1 MARPPPSGKEPAVS
15 ATRPQ
20 PDVTPR
26 VTSRYKLVVVPHTH
40 WDREWY
46 QPFEVFRVKLVR
58 LIDRVLAMMAA
69 DPGYGHFMLDGQTI
83 VLEDYLAIRPE
94 REAELRGHVASGR
107 IAVGPWYVL
116 PDTFLVSAESL
127 VRNLQIGMATARRF
141 GRSMEIGYLPDSFGH
156 LAQTPQL
163 FRGFGFE
170 TASLWRG
177 VGDENPGCQWLWEA
191 PDGSRVYVQ
200 WLSGGYGNLANLPAS
215 ASEAYERLAREV
227 AVLAERSKGTTLL
240 LMNGSDHLMP
250 QPFLPAHIRAWA
262 QRNPEW
268 EIVQG
273 SLAEAIAGARA
284 EAGDDLPVVRGEL
297 RQAADTSLL
306 PGVLSA
312 RTYLKT
318 ANAAMQTLLERW
330 VEPFSALAAVRGV
343 AGPAHPGREHPRA
356 FIRQAWKTL
365 LENHPHDSICGCSVD
380 SVHDQMTTRFMQVSQ
395 LGETLRHEALAA
407 LAGEDP
413 EADLPRQDGLRLY
426 NPHPWGHVAAVE
438 AVLTLDCEPGEEPL
452 FALVDEEGQAV
463 PCEVVALERG
473 VRVVNRSPAY
483 PYNVAT
489 ARATVRLAASL
500 PPLGFRTLKV
510 SRSPLAAPREAEL
523 RHGADWIENRHF
535 RVKALPGGVEILDKA
550 LGETVVHTFEDR
562 GDRGDE
568 YNFCPV
574 EGEAPLSS
582 RESAWDGVRVEA
594 SGASLRLEL
603 LADWMLPAGLSADR
617 KRREGEV
624 RFGVALAATLTAGVR
639 RVDFQLACSNFSEDH
654 RFRAAFRLP
663 GAIAETIADTAW
675 GFVTR
680 DARVPE
686 KAWAEKPMGTFPM
699 ASQVHVARPGGRVA
713 LAAPGLHEYEA
724 VGDTLHL
731 ALIRAVGW
739 LSRED
744 LSTRQGDAGP
754 MLAAPGAQMIGDWA
768 FRYAWTS
775 EGAGEA
781 EGTAWRRATEFVVP
795 AQAFPLA
802 AWKGHATAS
811 WLSVDQAAWGF
822 SALKRAE
829 GSEHLVLRVFSG
841 SAEPTTGEIRLGFP
855 VRAARRARLDETPLE
870 DAPLEEGVLRATLR
884 PFEIATWLLEAGEG

>member
-1 MARPPPSGKEPAVS
+1 MS

-20 PDVTPR
+20 PDAAPR
-26 VTSRYKLVVVPHTH
+26 VSTRYKLVVVPHTH

-46 QPFEVFRVKLVR
+46 QPFEVFRIKLVR
-58 LIDRVLAMMAA
+58 LIDRVLDMMAA

-94 REAELRGHVASGR
+94 REAELRKHVESGR

-127 VRNLQIGMATARRF
+127 VRNLQIGMGLARRF

-163 FRGFGFE
+163 FKGFGFE

-177 VGDENPGCQWLWEA
+177 VGDENPGCQWWWEA
-191 PDGSRVYVQ
+191 LDGSRVYVQ
-200 WLSGGYGNLANLPAS
+200 WLSGGYGNLANLPES
-215 ASEAYERLAREV
+215 AAESYQRLAREV
-227 AVLAERSKGTTLL
+227 AILTERSKGSTLL

-250 QPFLPAHIRAWA
+250 QPFLPAHIRDWA

-284 EAGDDLPVVRGEL
+284 EAGDDLAVVRGEL

-318 ANAAMQTLLERW
+318 ANASLQTLLERV
-330 VEPFSALAAVRGV
+330 VEPFSALAATPGL
-343 AGPAHPGREHPRA
+343 AGRAYPGA

-380 SVHDQMTTRFMQVSQ
+380 SVHRQMETRFMQVAQ
-395 LGETLRHEALAA
+395 IGETLRHEAFAA

-413 EADLPRQDGLRLY
+413 EADLPRQAGVRLY
-426 NPHPWGHVAAVE
+426 NPHPWSHVAAVE
-438 AVLTLDCEPGEEPL
+438 AQLTLDCALDEEPL

-463 PCEVVALERG
+463 PCEVLALERG
-473 VRVVNRSPAY
+473 VRVVNRSPEY

-500 PPLGFRTLKV
+500 PALGYRTLKL
-510 SRSPLAAPREAEL
+510 SRSPLADQRVAEL
-523 RHGADWIENRHF
+523 KAGADWIENRWF
-535 RVKALPGGVEILDKA
+535 RVQAVPGGVAIHDKV
-550 LGETVVHTFEDR
+550 LGETVVHHFEDR

-582 RESAWDGVRVEA
+582 RAWAWDGVSVEA
-594 SGASLRLEL
+594 AGSGLRLAL
-603 LADWMLPAGLSADR
+603 AADWALPAGLAADR
-617 KRREGEV
+617 KRRTGET
-624 RFGVALAATLTAGVR
+624 RFGVALAVTLTAGVR
-639 RVDFQLACSNFSEDH
+639 RVDFALACSNFSEDH
-654 RFRAAFRLP
+654 RFRAAFKLP
-663 GAIAETIADTAW
+663 GAIAETTADTAW

-680 DARVPE
+680 EARVPE
-686 KAWAEKPMGTFPM
+686 KRWAEKPMGTFPM
-699 ASQVHVARPGGRVA
+699 TSQVHVARPNGRVA
-713 LAAPGLHEYEA
+713 LVAPGLHEYEA

-731 ALIRAVGW
+731 ALIRSVGW

-744 LSTRQGDAGP
+744 LATRQGDAGP

-775 EGAGEA
+775 QDAAEPEGA
-781 EGTAWRRATEFVVP
+781 AWRRATEFVAP
-795 AQAFPLA
+795 ACAFPLA
-802 AWKGHATAS
+802 EWKGHAAAS
-811 WLSVDQAAWGF
+811 WLTLDQPAWGF

-829 GSEHLVLRVFSG
+829 TGNHLVLRIFSG
-841 SAEPTTGEIRLGFP
+841 STQPTTGEVRLGFP
-855 VRAARRARLDETPLE
+855 VRQALRARMDETPGEAVTLE
-870 DAPLEEGVLRATLR
+870 DGVLTATLR
-884 PFEIATWLLEAGEG
+884 PFEVATWLLEPAGRGD